1 MVIALFGSLGKYIQ
15 IYKLKMFII
24 ASCSKVL
31 LHLIPSKCYLL
42 LSKLLD
48 FCKRMSWQNF
58 LNNLDEC
65 NVHVMGVSFS
75 FLITALSHF
84 QTRKRI
90 ACYRVIR

>member
-1 MVIALFGSLGKYIQ
+1 
-15 IYKLKMFII
+15 MFII

-48 FCKRMSWQNF
+48 FCKRMSWRNF

-65 NVHVMGVSFS
+65 NVEVMGVNIS
-75 FLITALSHF
+75 FLMTALNLSQIIIEYVVYISF
-84 QTRKRI
+84 
-90 ACYRVIR
+90 ALGF

>member
-1 MVIALFGSLGKYIQ
+1 MTIYTQ

-48 FCKRMSWQNF
+48 FCKRMSWRNF

-65 NVHVMGVSFS
+65 NVEVMGVNIS
-75 FLITALSHF
+75 FLMTALNFSQIIIEYVVYISF
-84 QTRKRI
+84 
-90 ACYRVIR
+90 ALGF

>member
-1 MVIALFGSLGKYIQ
+1 
-15 IYKLKMFII
+15 MFII

-48 FCKRMSWQNF
+48 FCKRMSWRNF

-65 NVHVMGVSFS
+65 NVEVMGVNIS
-75 FLITALSHF
+75 FLMTALNFSQIIIEYVVYISF
-84 QTRKRI
+84 
-90 ACYRVIR
+90 ALGF